1 MSNPILQKNYIAE
14 AAVSPFRIVKLGS
27 ADGKV
32 TPAAA
37 ATDLLIGVANEVGP
51 AINER
56 CDVIHTGIAFVEAGA
71 AVTRGSSITSDAS
84 GRGIAT
90 TTTANRV
97 IGIALESASA
107 AGDIFRVL
115 IAPSVY

>member
-1 MSNPILQKNYIAE
+1 MSNPTLQKSYVAS
-14 AAVSPFRIVKLGS
+14 AAISPFRIVKLGA
-27 ADGKV
+27 ADGQV
-32 TPAAA
+32 TSGAA
-37 ATDLLIGVANEVGP
+37 ATDLLIGVCNEVGP

-56 CDVIHTGIAFVEAGA
+56 CDVIHSGIAFVEAGA

-90 TTTANRV
+90 TTTGNRV
-97 IGIALESASA
+97 IGLALEAAGA
-107 AGDIFRVL
+107 AGDVIRVL

>member
-1 MSNPILQKNYIAE
+1 MSNPILQKSYIAE
-14 AAVSPFRIVKLGS
+14 AAISPFRIAKLGT

-32 TPAAA
+32 TIAAA
-37 ATDLLIGVANEVGP
+37 ATDLLIGVVNEVGP

-56 CDVIHTGIAFVEAGA
+56 CDVIHAGIAYVEAGA

-97 IGIALESASA
+97 IGIALEAASA
-107 AGDIFRVL
+107 AGDVIRVL

>member
-1 MSNPILQKNYIAE
+1 MSNPILQKSYIAE
-14 AAVSPFRIVKLGS
+14 AAISPFRIVKLGT

-32 TPAAA
+32 TSAAA
-37 ATDLLIGVANEVGP
+37 ATDLLIGIVNEVGP

-56 CDVIHTGIAFVEAGA
+56 CDVIHAGIAFVEAGA

-97 IGIALESASA
+97 IGTALEAAAA
-107 AGDIFRVL
+107 AGDVIRVL